1 MNTAIIVALIEN
13 PRVFFLVFVVE
24 PLAGAALAYVLV
36 WLAIRPKESR
46 KMNSSF
52 FWHSCGIA
60 ATVLGSAIFR
70 IIAMVT
76 FAGRSAYEPT
86 AEGGVAGFYMLIVP
100 AIVAAGY
107 ITWLKNRTKYGA
119 VVPIEVDFTKTVPP
133 VNYSSIPLQ
142 TVIDEERV
150 YAEIAQELETGI
162 VDKGLWTRLFAE
174 SGGDDKQTKVLY
186 IKQRS
191 ERLITAEHLRLE
203 QAQAFARK
211 PTEESQVE
219 SPVMAVKRDEQV
231 TGIDWLEQVTGL
243 NWLKEVFFCALLIFI
258 IAWAYF

>member
-1 MNTAIIVALIEN
+1 MNTAIMTALIEN
-13 PRVFFLVFVVE
+13 PGAFFQIFIVE
-24 PLAGAALAYVLV
+24 PLVGAALAYGLV
-36 WLAIRPKESR
+36 WLAIRPKEGG

-76 FAGRSAYEPT
+76 FAGRSAYEPA

-107 ITWLKNRTKYGA
+107 ITWLKNRTKYGP
-119 VVPIEVDFTKTVPP
+119 VVPIEADFTETVFPI
-133 VNYSSIPLQ
+133 NHISFPLQ
-142 TVIDEERV
+142 TVVDEERV
-150 YAEIAQELETGI
+150 FADIAQELETG
-162 VDKGLWTRLFAE
+162 VADKGLWTRLYAE
-174 SGGDDKQTKVLY
+174 SNGDDKQTKVLY

-191 ERLITAEHLRLE
+191 ERLIAAQHLRLE
-203 QAQAFARK
+203 QAQDSREPA
-211 PTEESQVE
+211 EESLIKP
-219 SPVMAVKRDEQV
+219 SVMVLKGDQQV

-243 NWLKEVFFCALLIFI
+243 NWLNEVMFCLLLFLILGLL
-258 IAWAYF
+258 AW